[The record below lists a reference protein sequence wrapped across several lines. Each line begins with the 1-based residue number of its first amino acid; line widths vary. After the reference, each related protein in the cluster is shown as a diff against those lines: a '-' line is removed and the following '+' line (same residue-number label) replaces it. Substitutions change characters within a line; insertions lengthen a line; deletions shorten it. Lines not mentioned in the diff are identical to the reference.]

1 MDFLSLA
8 VLLVTFV
15 RRVRDIFRFVDRVQ
29 PVKVKSA
36 KREKGK
42 DTSTFHR
49 RAVLSTCSLHCPLF
63 LKIARKFTMMTKR
76 PVEKKPGINQRELSL
91 SFGNHYGQD
100 NANELYNMIFIRFI
114 WRCGGFPRLCLV
126 VTP

>member
-8 VLLVTFV
+8 VLLVTVV

-42 DTSTFHR
+42 DTSSFPHW
-49 RAVLSTCSLHCPLF
+49 AV
-63 LKIARKFTMMTKR
+63 
-76 PVEKKPGINQRELSL
+76 
-91 SFGNHYGQD
+91 
-100 NANELYNMIFIRFI
+100 
-114 WRCGGFPRLCLV
+114 
-126 VTP
+126 

>member
-1 MDFLSLA
+1 M
-8 VLLVTFV
+8 LLVTVV

-36 KREKGK
+36 KLEKGK
-42 DTSTFHR
+42 DTSAFPHW
-49 RAVLSTCSLHCPLF
+49 AVLSTCSLYCPLF
-63 LKIARKFTMMTKR
+63 VKIVQKFTMMTKR
-76 PVEKKPGINQRELSL
+76 PVEEKLGMNQRELSL

-100 NANELYNMIFIRFI
+100 NANELFMIFIRFI
-114 WRCGGFPRLCLV
+114 WRCVGFPRLCLV